1 MSRRPSSHAAPAA
14 ARPAWR
20 RATSA
25 CLRAAIDLLRTLFL
39 RQLRLRRIGGR
50 LAVALE
56 DKAAARADARAA
68 AQADTLPQDVS
79 LGELTALLNG
89 APHSRRTLRYLAALE
104 LSLARKDPT
113 GLSLYE
119 VAPARLHA
127 ALRQLDGLA
136 PQPLSPG
143 LAALRAR
150 IVDAIGTQAQ
160 REQRLEMLMPRSDM
174 MKGDKVEVAEAR
186 PSDFERASLQWH
198 ARDDRNP

>member
-1 MSRRPSSHAAPAA
+1 V
-14 ARPAWR
+14 
-20 RATSA
+20 RAVVNV
-25 CLRAAIDLLRTLFL
+25 LRMLFV
-39 RQLRLRRIGGR
+39 RQLRLKRVDGK

-56 DKAAARADARAA
+56 DKSAPGADARAA

-119 VAPARLHA
+119 VAPARLRA

-136 PQPLSPG
+136 PQPPSAG
-143 LAALRAR
+143 LMALRTR
-150 IVDAIGTQAQ
+150 IVDAIGTQEQ
-160 REQRLEMLMPRSDM
+160 REQRLEMLMPRSDLM
-174 MKGDKVEVAEAR
+174 NRSKLEVAEAR
-186 PSDFERASLQWH
+186 ASDFDRASAQW
-198 ARDDRNP
+198 RMDDKPNP